1 MYTIDQAFEIL
12 AAYRVT
18 THKETVRNWVRKGII
33 QAEPLESRKK
43 GYRVSEESLR
53 TFLSSRLPEGWE
65 RFGPLAENQEQPIGR
80 DDDKDVPRYTEQ
92 EVEAI
97 KEQVREEMWFKLMDK
112 FIFERYFVLKKSDIK
127 AAIQYRRHSKDFE
140 DFVWERCS
148 KHKFGF
154 ATPRVKYLFGYFEF
168 EGERIPFDRDFG
180 DLDEQIIYALI
191 ERIRVKRVSGQ
202 YRAEEK
208 D

>member
-1 MYTIDQAFEIL
+1 MYTINQAFEIL

-18 THKETVRNWVRKGII
+18 THKETVRNWIRKGII

-43 GYRVSEESLR
+43 GYRISEESLR
-53 TFLSSRLPEGWE
+53 MFLSSRLPEGWE
-65 RFGPLAENQEQPIGR
+65 RFGPLTEDMEQPVGG
-80 DDDKDVPRYTEQ
+80 DNGDVPRYTEQ

-127 AAIQYRRHSKDFE
+127 AAIQHRRHSKEFG

-148 KHKFGF
+148 KHKLGF
-154 ATPRVKYLFGYFEF
+154 ATPRVLYLFGYFQF

-180 DLDEQIIYALI
+180 ELDEQIIYALI

-202 YRAEEK
+202 YK
-208 D
+208 SVDND